1 MLRPADK
8 TLVKDAATASVA
20 AVAVAAAVGSQF
32 STCARWS
39 ASLANKCKSTLY
51 QHVPI
56 DLRHFVDPFV
66 DPLCGTLAEGHW
78 ALVAIVVANALC
90 YLPAKVNLNAWA
102 ISRNTLSHERLLK
115 SQLAHANHGHIL
127 GNMLTLLAVG
137 SEVSTALGC
146 NQLLLLALYLACGW
160 AGGFAAA
167 LLSPAHTRTVGASG
181 AVSGV
186 ILALS
191 VLRPNAAVDILGD
204 VKAAHPLMLLFGTL
218 MADMTRGGISWQGHF
233 GGGAAGCLL
242 ALPLR
247 LFSS

>member
-32 STCARWS
+32 STCAHWS
-39 ASLANKCKSTLY
+39 ASLVDKCRSALS
-51 QHVPI
+51 Q
-56 DLRHFVDPFV
+56 DLPHDLSHFVAPFV
-66 DPLCGTLAEGHW
+66 EPLCGTLAEGHW
-78 ALVAIVVANALC
+78 ALCAIVVANAAC
-90 YLPAKVNLNAWA
+90 YLPAKVHLDAWA
-102 ISRNTLSHERLLK
+102 ISRHTLSHERLLK

-137 SEVSTALGC
+137 S
-146 NQLLLLALYLACGW
+146 
-160 AGGFAAA
+160 
-167 LLSPAHTRTVGASG
+167 
-181 AVSGV
+181 
-186 ILALS
+186 S

-218 MADMTRGGISWQGHF
+218 MADLTRGGISWQGHF

-247 LFSS
+247 LLSS

>member
-1 MLRPADK
+1 
-8 TLVKDAATASVA
+8 
-20 AVAVAAAVGSQF
+20 
-32 STCARWS
+32 
-39 ASLANKCKSTLY
+39 
-51 QHVPI
+51 
-56 DLRHFVDPFV
+56 
-66 DPLCGTLAEGHW
+66 
-78 ALVAIVVANALC
+78 
-90 YLPAKVNLNAWA
+90 
-102 ISRNTLSHERLLK
+102 
-115 SQLAHANHGHIL
+115 
-127 GNMLTLLAVG
+127 MLTLLAVG
-137 SEVSTALGC
+137 AEVSAALGC

-160 AGGFAAA
+160 AGGVAAA

-218 MADMTRGGISWQGHF
+218 MADLTRGGISWQGHF

-247 LFSS
+247 LLSS